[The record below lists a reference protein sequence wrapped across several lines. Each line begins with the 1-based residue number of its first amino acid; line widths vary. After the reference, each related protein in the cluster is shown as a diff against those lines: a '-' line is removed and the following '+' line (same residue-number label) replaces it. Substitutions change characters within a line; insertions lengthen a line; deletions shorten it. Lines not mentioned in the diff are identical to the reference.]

1 MRSVMRA
8 KQVTRALLLVAVL
21 GSGCEKQP
29 ANAVVVPASA
39 SLSVSLVSPQMRD
52 FSEEIVASGSVAAW
66 EEVQLGVE
74 LNGVRVSEV
83 LVDVGETV
91 KRSQPLVKLDQR
103 TLAVEL
109 RQADAAV
116 AEAEAA
122 LTLARSNAERGRI
135 LVQRK
140 LISAQEGEQVGSSV
154 LQAQARLNSSRAQ
167 RDGAQLRTEFATLR
181 APYDGVIA
189 RRDVQPGQVAMAGA
203 EMFRLIRDARLEWRA
218 DLPEA
223 EFVRIRAGQRV
234 ELDSAGGTRS
244 IGTVR
249 TVAAALDPATRTGVI
264 YADLKAPGEL
274 RAGMFA
280 QGRIQL
286 GVRQSLSVPQS
297 ALVQL
302 DGHSYVYS
310 VDAQS
315 RAVRHRVELGASVD
329 GQREVRSGI
338 TAEQKL
344 VERGAGFIGEGDLLR
359 VVSAEAAQ

>member
-1 MRSVMRA
+1 MKA
-8 KQVTRALLLVAVL
+8 KHVTRALLFATALL
-21 GSGCEKQP
+21 SGCDREP
-29 ANAVVVPASA
+29 ANSAVVPASP
-39 SLSVSLVSPQMRD
+39 SLNVSLITPQMRE

-74 LNGVRVSEV
+74 LNGVRVAEV
-83 LVDVGETV
+83 LVDVGAAV
-91 KRSQPLVKLDQR
+91 KRGQALVKLDQR
-103 TLAVEL
+103 TLTVEL

-116 AEAEAA
+116 AEAAAA
-122 LTLARSNAERGRI
+122 LVLARSNAERGRM

-154 LQAQARLNSSRAQ
+154 LQAQARLNSSQAQ
-167 RDGAQLRTEFATLR
+167 REGAQLRVEFATLR

-203 EMFRLIRDARLEWRA
+203 EMLRLIRDARLEWRA

-223 EFVRIRAGQRV
+223 EFLRVQVGQRV

-244 IGTVR
+244 VGTVR
-249 TVAAALDPATRTGVI
+249 TLGAALDPTTRTGLI
-264 YADLKAPGEL
+264 YADLKAPGAL

-286 GVRQSLSVPQS
+286 GVRQNLSVPQS

-302 DGHSYVYS
+302 DGYSYVYS

-315 RAVRHRVELGASVD
+315 RAVRHRVELGASVE

-338 TAEQKL
+338 KAEQQL
-344 VERGAGFIGEGDLLR
+344 VERGAGFIGAGDLLR
-359 VVSAEAAQ
+359 VVNAKDAK